1 MTVLLRIIL
10 VLCSLSTSAIMLR
23 KIRQSKLQIEYIV
36 FWVFFAVILII
47 LSIFPDLAVWGS
59 NALGIYSPPNFV
71 FLIILFMMIIKIF
84 LSSIEI
90 SNLEYRIK
98 ELAQK
103 LAIDEAQSKNS
114 HNKDTE
120 NESHTEKN
128 AEK

>member
-120 NESHTEKN
+120 NESHIEEN

>member
-1 MTVLLRIIL
+1 
-10 VLCSLSTSAIMLR
+10 MLR

>member
-23 KIRQSKLQIEYIV
+23 KIRQSKLQIEYILY
-36 FWVFFAVILII
+36 WLFFAVVIVIF
-47 LSIFPDLAVWGS
+47 SIFPDLAVWGS
-59 NALGIYSPPNFV
+59 NALGIYSPPNFI
-71 FLIILFMMIIKIF
+71 FLIILFLLIVKIF

-103 LAIDEAQSKNS
+103 LAIDEAQRKNNNKES
-114 HNKDTE
+114 GNEPLTHNNDK
-120 NESHTEKN
+120 K
-128 AEK
+128 